1 MKIKIAAQALRVYGS
16 AQRTRPAG
24 GERRMR
30 MAQPRSTST
39 HSNRELMDLLAEIA
53 QVASPGDSHAC
64 TQRAFDEAR
73 ARAGH
78 ANCPTA
84 QQVCVRLN
92 AGREERRTWGEWL
105 EIVLTKSAAFLDRSA
120 AKVGTVKQSSAQHR
134 EAAQRALRVAR
145 NEGEHHRAKTAYDAW
160 RAERVA
166 NLEEQY
172 RHVWP
177 TSSQITTAY
186 GNWTTAVTAIN
197 HGEEHGG
204 TTDDGYGAAIDRP
217 VSRLSDRALIDA
229 LERGVRAANPDNPA
243 RCTQRAF
250 DAVRDQLE
258 GFDGHIPSAQRI
270 CARLNLGRVQRRS
283 WSEWVELAL
292 DKHAS
297 IDQILGR
304 GRTDAR
310 AGGPNE
316 EEITFAI
323 KWVASQTGEITS
335 AVGYDKAREEK
346 RHELPRQV
354 RHVLPTAAQ
363 ITHVTD
369 TWEAALAIAG
379 LGPREVERANGGV
392 SGADMIRAFVHA
404 NAAWP
409 TKRALEQFGKDADV
423 RWRRPHQDGV
433 ALRDALADLHRE
445 MEARGE
451 NPPALTERW
460 SAQRGRPT
468 VDLGVPEF
476 AAAPTATEA
485 WTPEAAIDAVAGW
498 LRERN
503 GREATWRAYIADA
516 AGNPLLPQGST
527 ITRFGGWAEV
537 RKQAGKVR

>member
-1 MKIKIAAQALRVYGS
+1 MPQAH
-16 AQRTRPAG
+16 ATP
-24 GERRMR
+24 
-30 MAQPRSTST
+30 T
-39 HSNRELMDLLAEIA
+39 HPNRELMDLLAEIA
-53 QVASPGDSHAC
+53 RVASPGDPRAC
-64 TQRAFDEAR
+64 TQRAFDDAR
-73 ARAGH
+73 AQAGH

-84 QQVCVRLN
+84 QQLCARLN
-92 AGREERRTWGEWL
+92 AGREGPRTWAEWL
-105 EIVLTKSAAFLDRSA
+105 EIVLTKPAAFLDRSA
-120 AKVGTVKQSSAQHR
+120 AKVGTVKQSPEKHR

-145 NEGEHHRAKTAYDAW
+145 NEGDHHVTKTAYDAW
-160 RAERVA
+160 RAARVA
-166 NLEEQY
+166 NLEEQH

-186 GNWTTAVTAIN
+186 GNWTKAVTAITE
-197 HGEEHGG
+197 GEEQRDA
-204 TTDDGYGAAIDRP
+204 TDDGYGAAIDRP
-217 VSRLSDRALIDA
+217 APRLSDRALIDA
-229 LERGVRAANPDNPA
+229 LEQGVRAANPDDPA

-258 GFDGHIPSAQRI
+258 GFDGHVPSAQRI
-270 CARLNLGRVQRRS
+270 CARLNVDRAQRRS

-292 DKHAS
+292 DENAS

-316 EEITFAI
+316 EEIRFAI
-323 KWVASQTGEITS
+323 KWVASQTGEIPS

-346 RHELPRQV
+346 RQELPRQV

-363 ITHVTD
+363 ITHMTD
-369 TWEAALAIAG
+369 TWEKALTIAN
-379 LGPREVERANGGV
+379 LGPREPERANGGV
-392 SGADMIRAFVHA
+392 PAADMIRAFVRT

-409 TKRALEQFGKDADV
+409 TKRALEQFGQDAGV

-433 ALRDALADLHRE
+433 ALSAAMADLRRE
-445 MEARGE
+445 MTASGE

-468 VDLGVPEF
+468 VDLGAPEF

-498 LRERN
+498 LQERN
-503 GREATWRAYIADA
+503 GRPATWRAYIADA

-527 ITRFGGWAEV
+527 ITRFGGWADV